1 MRKALSSVLGYS
13 SHAANIPAAL
23 FKWLAM
29 SSINRKI
36 LFLYLLALAAG
47 IALSALTYLRGE
59 SVLRASDALTEQS
72 LPRFNAISHLRNAI
86 FSQKPVL
93 YEYYAT
99 ADRDP
104 FQMRYP
110 AAHEESLRGLR
121 ALRSMNQALPELA
134 RLESGIDQIHIHATR
149 LDQIM
154 STTPIDWDR
163 AREILAEVSKDESR
177 ITPEL
182 EALVQINRQLVQ
194 HYSQETK
201 KNTAAM
207 IHMVM
212 LFTVAGLIIALIV
225 VYYFKVYL
233 RDTAHRRLLAIF
245 PERSP
250 NPMLR
255 LSEAGAVMFA
265 NDATHNIVA
274 SYGLNLVEDIL
285 PLDLEL
291 RLAQLKAADQQHLTW
306 EYTINQHTLDC
317 TVHLLPDLQVCHLY
331 LADIT
336 ERKQAELRL
345 VRQALQ
351 DAVTGLPNRRL
362 FRERL
367 ELALNANQAQ
377 CAVALIRPD
386 RIKLV
391 LESQGYAA
399 SDNLINAM
407 AKRLLVALND
417 HHDFAPTVELFRFEG
432 ATFGL
437 LITHLNDSFEL
448 EPLMRRLQA
457 EMLEPLNVE
466 EREFFFTLSIGVA
479 LSPDHGMDAE
489 TLFKNA
495 EAAVNRI
502 RTEGGNGYRHYSQDL
517 SERSEQWLLLEQG
530 LRRALERNEL
540 LLHYQPQVNLQ
551 SGEIIGVE
559 ALIRWQSPERGMVS
573 PMEFIPL
580 AEETGLII
588 PIGAWVLRCAC
599 TQAKIWLDQGQ
610 GLVMAVNISARQFQ
624 HPGFIDSVEEIL
636 FETGLPPQHLELEI
650 TESIAMHDAERTTTT
665 LHALRQLGIHL
676 SIDDFGTGFSSLAY
690 LRRFPLSKLKVDQ
703 SFVRNL
709 SVNEHDAT
717 IAHTVILLGHSLKL
731 TVIAEGVETK
741 EQLDILRRLGCEE
754 MQGYYFSRPV
764 PAADLSALLNE
775 GRRLAA

>member
-1 MRKALSSVLGYS
+1 MGKALFLVPWYS
-13 SHAANIPAAL
+13 SCDVDFPTT
-23 FKWLAM
+23 FPYWPAM

-36 LFLYLLALAAG
+36 LAIYLLVLVAG
-47 IALSALTYLRGE
+47 IALSTLTYFRGE
-59 SVLRASDALTEQS
+59 SVLRASSALTEQS
-72 LPRFNAISHLRNAI
+72 LPRFDTISRLRNAI
-86 FSQKPVL
+86 FSQKPIL

-99 ADRDP
+99 ADQAT
-104 FQMRYP
+104 FLTRYT
-110 AAHEESLRGLR
+110 AAHEETLLRLR
-121 ALRSMNQALPELA
+121 ALRNMNQAAPEIA
-134 RLESGIDQIHIHATR
+134 RLKAGIDHIHTHSML
-149 LDQIM
+149 LDQTMGI
-154 STTPIDWDR
+154 TPIDWDR
-163 AREILAEVSKDESR
+163 AREILAEVSKDEAR

-182 EALVQINRQLVQ
+182 EALVHINRQQVIQ
-194 HYSQETK
+194 YGQETK
-201 KNTAAM
+201 RNTM
-207 IHMVM
+207 GMMRMV
-212 LFTVAGLIIALIV
+212 LGFTLAGLIIALFIA
-225 VYYFKVYL
+225 YYVNVYL
-233 RDTAHRRLLAIF
+233 RETAHRKMLAIF

-255 LSEAGAVMFA
+255 LSEAGVVMFA
-265 NDATHNIVA
+265 NDATHR
-274 SYGLNLVEDIL
+274 LVVHAGVGGIEEIL
-285 PLDLEL
+285 PLDLKL
-291 RLAQLKAADQQHLTW
+291 RLTQLKTANQEYSTW
-306 EYTINQHTLDC
+306 EYSLGQRTLDC
-317 TVHLLPDLQVCHLY
+317 TVHLLPDLHICHLY

-367 ELALNANQAQ
+367 EIALGRGQAQ
-377 CAVALIRPD
+377 CAVALFRPD

-399 SDNLINAM
+399 SDNLIGAM
-407 AKRLLVALND
+407 AERLMTALND
-417 HHDFAPTVELFRFEG
+417 RHDFSAAVDLFRFEG

-437 LITHLNDSFEL
+437 LITQFADSSELDALMRHLQTAII
-448 EPLMRRLQA
+448 EPLK
-457 EMLEPLNVE
+457 VE
-466 EREFFFTLSIGVA
+466 EREFFFTLSIGIAV
-479 LSPDHGMDAE
+479 SPDHGNDVE
-489 TLFKNA
+489 SLFKNA

-502 RTEGGNGYRHYSQDL
+502 RMEGGNGFRFYTHDM
-517 SERSEQWLLLEQG
+517 SERAEQWLVLEQG

-540 LLHYQPQVNLQ
+540 LLHYQPQVNLI
-551 SGEIIGVE
+551 SGEIIGAE

-573 PMEFIPL
+573 PMQFIPL

-588 PIGAWVLRCAC
+588 PIGAWVLRTAC
-599 TQAKIWLDQGQ
+599 LQAKTWLDQGND
-610 GLVMAVNISARQFQ
+610 LVMAVNISARQFQ
-624 HPGFIDSVEEIL
+624 HPCFIDLVEEIL
-636 FETGLPPQHLELEI
+636 AETGLPAHYLELEI
-650 TESIAMHDAERTTTT
+650 TESVAMHDAERTTII
-665 LHALRQLGIHL
+665 LHTLRQLGIHL

-717 IAHTVILLGHSLKL
+717 IANTVILLGHSLQL

-764 PAADLSALLNE
+764 PAADFGALLKE

>member
-1 MRKALSSVLGYS
+1 MCKALFSVPGYS
-13 SHAANIPAAL
+13 SCNADNPAAL
-23 FKWLAM
+23 SYWVAM

-36 LFLYLLALAAG
+36 LVVYLLALVAG
-47 IALSALTYLRGE
+47 IALSTLTYLRGE
-59 SVLRASDALTEQS
+59 SVLRAGNALTEQS
-72 LPRFNAISHLRNAI
+72 LPRFDTISQLRNAI
-86 FSQKPVL
+86 FSHKPIL

-99 ADRDP
+99 TDRSD
-104 FQMRYP
+104 FLTRYTS
-110 AAHEESLRGLR
+110 AHEQTLTNLR
-121 ALRSMNQALPELA
+121 ALRNMSQALPEIA
-134 RLESGIDQIHIHATR
+134 RLEAEIDSIHSHSKR
-149 LDQIM
+149 LDQTL
-154 STTPIDWDR
+154 STAPVDWDR
-163 AREILAEVSKDESR
+163 AREILAEVSKAEAR

-182 EALVQINRQLVQ
+182 EALVQINRQQVI
-194 HYSQETK
+194 HYGQETK
-201 KNTAAM
+201 GNTM
-207 IHMVM
+207 SMMQMV
-212 LFTVAGLIIALIV
+212 LGFTVAGLIMALFIA
-225 VYYFKVYL
+225 YYVNAYL
-233 RDTAHRRLLAIF
+233 RETANRRMLAIF

-255 LSEAGAVMFA
+255 LSEEGLVMFA
-265 NDATHNIVA
+265 NDATYHLVA
-274 SYGLNLVEDIL
+274 DFGLTDIEDIL

-291 RLAQLKAADQQHLTW
+291 HLMQLNTAGQQRLTW
-306 EYTINQHTLDC
+306 EYSIGERTLDC
-317 TVHLLPDLQVCHLY
+317 TVHLLPDLHVCHLY

-367 ELALNANQAQ
+367 EIVLNHNQAH

-399 SDNLINAM
+399 SDNLIGAM
-407 AKRLLVALND
+407 AERLLAALTEYPGN
-417 HHDFAPTVELFRFEG
+417 APAVDLFRFEG

-437 LITHLNDSFEL
+437 LITQLADTSEL
-448 EPLMRRLQA
+448 ESLMRRLQA
-457 EMLEPLNVE
+457 AMLEPLKVE
-466 EREFFFTLSIGVA
+466 EREFFFTLSIGIAV
-479 LSPDHGMDAE
+479 SPDHGADVE

-502 RTEGGNGYRHYSQDL
+502 RAEGGNGYRFYTQDL
-517 SERSEQWLLLEQG
+517 SERTEQWLAMEQG

-540 LLHYQPQVNLQ
+540 LLHYQPQVNLK
-551 SGEIIGVE
+551 SGAMIGTE
-559 ALIRWQSPERGMVS
+559 ALIRWQNPERGLVS
-573 PMEFIPL
+573 PMQFIPL

-588 PIGAWVLRCAC
+588 PIGAWVLRTAC
-599 TQAKIWLDQGQ
+599 LQAKTWLDQGND
-610 GLVMAVNISARQFQ
+610 LVMAVNISARQFQ
-624 HPGFIDSVEEIL
+624 HPGFIDLVEEIL
-636 FETGLPPQHLELEI
+636 AETGLPAHNLELEI
-650 TESIAMHDAERTTTT
+650 TESVAMHDAERTTST
-665 LHALRQLGIHL
+665 LHALRQIGILL

-690 LRRFPLSKLKVDQ
+690 LRRFPLSKLKIDQ

-709 SVNEHDAT
+709 SVNEYDAT
-717 IAHTVILLGHSLKL
+717 IAHTVILLGHSLQL

-741 EQLDILRRLGCEE
+741 EQLDVLRRLGCEE

-764 PAADLSALLNE
+764 PAADLSALLKE

>member
-1 MRKALSSVLGYS
+1 
-13 SHAANIPAAL
+13 
-23 FKWLAM
+23 M

-36 LFLYLLALAAG
+36 LAVYLLALLAG
-47 IALSALTYLRGE
+47 IAISTLTYLRGE
-59 SVLRASDALTEQS
+59 SVLHAGNALTEQS
-72 LPRFNAISHLRNAI
+72 LPRFDTISRLRNAI
-86 FSQKPVL
+86 FSQKPIL

-99 ADRDP
+99 ADRTA
-104 FQMRYP
+104 FLTRY
-110 AAHEESLRGLR
+110 ASTHEDTLLGLR
-121 ALRSMNQALPELA
+121 ALQDMNQASPELA
-134 RLESGIDQIHIHATR
+134 RLEAIIDRIHTQSKR
-149 LDQIM
+149 LDQTM
-154 STTPIDWDR
+154 STAPIDWDR
-163 AREILAEVSKDESR
+163 AREILTEVSEAEAR

-182 EALVQINRQLVQ
+182 DALVQINRQQVI
-194 HYSQETK
+194 HYGQETK
-201 KNTAAM
+201 NNTNSM
-207 IHMVM
+207 MQMVVG
-212 LFTVAGLIIALIV
+212 FTVAGLIMALFIA
-225 VYYFKVYL
+225 YYVNAYL
-233 RDTAHRRLLAIF
+233 RETANRRLLAIF

-255 LSEAGAVMFA
+255 LSEAGAVLFA
-265 NDATHNIVA
+265 NDATRDLILHF
-274 SYGLNLVEDIL
+274 GLTDIEEIL

-291 RLAQLKAADQQHLTW
+291 RLMQLHAASQQRITW
-306 EYTINQHTLDC
+306 EYTIGQHTLDC
-317 TVHLLPDLQVCHLY
+317 TVHLLPDLRVCHLY

-367 ELALNANQAQ
+367 EITLKQNLAH

-399 SDNLINAM
+399 SDNLIGAM
-407 AKRLLVALND
+407 AERLMTALTEHAGD
-417 HHDFAPTVELFRFEG
+417 APAVDLFRFEG

-437 LITHLNDSFEL
+437 LITQLADTSEL
-448 EPLMRRLQA
+448 DALMRRLQA
-457 EMLEPLNVE
+457 AMFEPLKVE
-466 EREFFFTLSIGVA
+466 EREFFFTLSIGIA
-479 LSPDHGMDAE
+479 ISPDHGSDAE

-502 RTEGGNGYRHYSQDL
+502 RSEGGNGFRFYTQDL
-517 SERSEQWLLLEQG
+517 SERTEQWLAMEQG

-540 LLHYQPQVNLQ
+540 LLHYQPQVNLL
-551 SGEIIGVE
+551 SGEIIGAE
-559 ALIRWQSPERGMVS
+559 ALIRWQNPERGLVS
-573 PMEFIPL
+573 PMQFIPL
-580 AEETGLII
+580 AEETGLIV
-588 PIGAWVLRCAC
+588 PIGAWVLRTAC
-599 TQAKIWLDQGQ
+599 LQAKSWLDHGND
-610 GLVMAVNISARQFQ
+610 LVMAVNISARQFQ
-624 HPGFIDSVEEIL
+624 HPGFIDLVEEIL
-636 FETGLPPQHLELEI
+636 AETGLPAKNLELEI
-650 TESIAMHDAERTTTT
+650 TESVAMHDAERTTAT
-665 LHALRQLGIHL
+665 LQALRQVGIQL

-709 SVNEHDAT
+709 SVNEYDAT
-717 IAHTVILLGHSLKL
+717 IAHTVILLGHSLQL

-741 EQLDILRRLGCEE
+741 EQLDVLRRLGCEE

-764 PAADLSALLNE
+764 PAADLSTLLKE

>member
-1 MRKALSSVLGYS
+1 
-13 SHAANIPAAL
+13 
-23 FKWLAM
+23 M

-36 LFLYLLALAAG
+36 LAIYLLALVAG
-47 IALSALTYLRGE
+47 IAISTLTYLRGE
-59 SVLRASDALTEQS
+59 SVLRAGSALTEQS
-72 LPRFNAISHLRNAI
+72 LPRFDTISHLRNAI

-99 ADRDP
+99 ADRTA
-104 FQMRYP
+104 FLTRYN
-110 AAHEESLRGLR
+110 AAREQTLLGLR
-121 ALRSMNQALPELA
+121 ALRDMNQALPEMA
-134 RLESGIDQIHIHATR
+134 RLEAGIDRIHTQSKR
-149 LDQIM
+149 LDQTM
-154 STTPIDWDR
+154 NSTPVDWDR
-163 AREILAEVSKDESR
+163 AREILAEVSEAEAR

-182 EALVQINRQLVQ
+182 EALVQINRQQVI
-194 HYSQETK
+194 HYSQETRG
-201 KNTAAM
+201 NTM
-207 IHMVM
+207 SMMQMV
-212 LFTVAGLIIALIV
+212 LGLTLAGLIMALFIA
-225 VYYFKVYL
+225 YYVNAYL

-255 LSEAGAVMFA
+255 LSEAGEVLFA
-265 NDATHNIVA
+265 NDATHDLI
-274 SYGLNLVEDIL
+274 GLLGLTDVEEIL

-291 RLAQLKAADQQHLTW
+291 HLMQLNAAGQQRLTW
-306 EYTINQHTLDC
+306 EYSVGEHTLDC
-317 TVHLLPDLQVCHLY
+317 TVHLLPDLHVCHLY

-367 ELALNANQAQ
+367 EITLNHEQAH

-399 SDNLINAM
+399 SDNLIGAM
-407 AKRLLVALND
+407 AERLMAALSE
-417 HHDFAPTVELFRFEG
+417 HPGHAPAVDIFRFEG

-437 LITHLNDSFEL
+437 LITQLADTSEL
-448 EPLMRRLQA
+448 DLLMRRLQA
-457 EMLEPLNVE
+457 AMLEPLKVE

-479 LSPDHGMDAE
+479 VSPHHGADAE

-502 RTEGGNGYRHYSQDL
+502 RSEGGNGFRFYTQDL
-517 SERSEQWLLLEQG
+517 SERTEQWLAMEQG

-540 LLHYQPQVNLQ
+540 LLHYQPQVNLK
-551 SGEIIGVE
+551 SGEIIGAE
-559 ALIRWQSPERGMVS
+559 ALIRWQNPERGLIP
-573 PMEFIPL
+573 PMQFIPL
-580 AEETGLII
+580 AEETGLIV
-588 PIGAWVLRCAC
+588 PIGAWVLRTAC
-599 TQAKIWLDQGQ
+599 LQAKTWLDLGND
-610 GLVMAVNISARQFQ
+610 LVMAVNISARQFQ
-624 HPGFIDSVEEIL
+624 HPGFIDLVEEVL
-636 FETGLPPQHLELEI
+636 AETGLPAQHLELEI
-650 TESIAMHDAERTTTT
+650 TESVAMHDAERTTAT
-665 LHALRQLGIHL
+665 LHALRQIGIQL

-709 SVNEHDAT
+709 SVNEYDAT
-717 IAHTVILLGHSLKL
+717 IAHTVILLGHSLQL

-741 EQLDILRRLGCEE
+741 EQLDVLRRLGCEE

-764 PAADLSALLNE
+764 PAADLSALLKE

>member
-1 MRKALSSVLGYS
+1 MRKAPSSVLGYGS
-13 SHAANIPAAL
+13 CGVGNPAAL
-23 FKWLAM
+23 YYGPAM

-36 LFLYLLALAAG
+36 LAIYLLALLAG
-47 IALSALTYLRGE
+47 IVLSTLTYLRGE
-59 SVLRASDALTEQS
+59 SVLRAGNALTEQS
-72 LPRFNAISHLRNAI
+72 LPRFNTISQLRNAI
-86 FSQKPVL
+86 FSQKPIL

-99 ADRDP
+99 ADRAA
-104 FQMRYP
+104 FLTRYT
-110 AAHEESLRGLR
+110 AAREETLLGLR
-121 ALRSMNQALPELA
+121 ALRHMARASPEMA
-134 RLESGIDQIHIHATR
+134 RLEAGIGRIHTQSQR
-149 LDQIM
+149 LDQTM
-154 STTPIDWDR
+154 STAPIDWDR
-163 AREILAEVSKDESR
+163 AREILAEVSALETH

-182 EALVQINRQLVQ
+182 DALVKINRQQVI
-194 HYSQETK
+194 YYGQETK
-201 KNTAAM
+201 SNTLGM
-207 IHMVM
+207 MKMV
-212 LFTVAGLIIALIV
+212 LGFTVAGLIMALFIA
-225 VYYFKVYL
+225 YYVNAYL
-233 RDTAHRRLLAIF
+233 RETANRRLLAIF

-255 LSEAGAVMFA
+255 LSEAGTVLFA
-265 NDATHNIVA
+265 NDATRDLVSHF
-274 SYGLNLVEDIL
+274 GLTDIEEIL
-285 PLDLEL
+285 PLDLKL
-291 RLAQLKAADQQHLTW
+291 HLAQLKAAGQPRLTW
-306 EYTINQHTLDC
+306 EYSIGERTLDC
-317 TVHLLPDLQVCHLY
+317 TIHLLSDLHACHLY

-336 ERKQAELRL
+336 ERKQAESRL

-367 ELALNANQAQ
+367 ETALKQNHAR

-399 SDNLINAM
+399 SDNLISAM
-407 AKRLLVALND
+407 AERLMATLTEHLRD
-417 HHDFAPTVELFRFEG
+417 APAVDLFRFEG

-437 LITHLNDSFEL
+437 LITQLAAANGL
-448 EPLMRRLQA
+448 EALMQRLQA
-457 EMLEPLNVE
+457 AMLEPLNVE
-466 EREFFFTLSIGVA
+466 EREFFFTLSIGIAV
-479 LSPDHGMDAE
+479 SPEHGADVEA
-489 TLFKNA
+489 LFKNA

-502 RTEGGNGYRHYSQDL
+502 RAEGGNGFRYYSQDL
-517 SERSEQWLLLEQG
+517 SEHAEQWLIMEQG

-540 LLHYQPQVNLQ
+540 LLHYQPQVNLL
-551 SGEIIGVE
+551 SGEVIGTE
-559 ALIRWQSPERGMVS
+559 ALIRWQNPERGMVS
-573 PMEFIPL
+573 PMQFIPL

-588 PIGAWVLRCAC
+588 PIGAWVLRTAC
-599 TQAKIWLDQGQ
+599 LQAKTWLDQGND
-610 GLVMAVNISARQFQ
+610 LVMAVNISARQFQ

-636 FETGLPPQHLELEI
+636 WETGLPAHHLELEI
-650 TESIAMHDAERTTTT
+650 TESVAMHDAERTTAT
-665 LHALRQLGIHL
+665 LHALRNLGLHL

-731 TVIAEGVETK
+731 KVIAEGVETK
-741 EQLDILRRLGCEE
+741 EQLDVLRRLGCEE

-764 PAADLSALLNE
+764 PAADLSALLKE

>member
-1 MRKALSSVLGYS
+1 
-13 SHAANIPAAL
+13 
-23 FKWLAM
+23 M

-36 LFLYLLALAAG
+36 LAIYLLALVAG
-47 IALSALTYLRGE
+47 IAISTLVYLRGE
-59 SVLRASDALTEQS
+59 SVLRAGNALTGQS
-72 LPRFNAISHLRNAI
+72 LPRFDTISRLRNAI
-86 FSQKPVL
+86 FSHKPIL

-99 ADRDP
+99 ADRTS
-104 FQMRYP
+104 FLTRYTS
-110 AAHEESLRGLR
+110 AREETLL
-121 ALRSMNQALPELA
+121 ALRTLRNMNQASPELA
-134 RLESGIDQIHIHATR
+134 RLEAGLDRIHAQSQR
-149 LDQIM
+149 LDHTM
-154 STTPIDWDR
+154 SAAPIDWDR
-163 AREILAEVSKDESR
+163 ARDILAEVSDAEAR

-182 EALVQINRQLVQ
+182 DALVHINRQQVI
-194 HYSQETK
+194 YYGQETRG
-201 KNTAAM
+201 NTLGM
-207 IHMVM
+207 MQMV
-212 LFTVAGLIIALIV
+212 LGFTLAGLIMALFIA
-225 VYYFKVYL
+225 YYVNAYL
-233 RDTAHRRLLAIF
+233 RETADRKLLAIF

-255 LSEAGAVMFA
+255 LSKQGAVLFA
-265 NDATHNIVA
+265 NEATHDLT
-274 SYGLNLVEDIL
+274 GLLGLTDVEEIL

-291 RLAQLKAADQQHLTW
+291 RLMQLNAAGQQRLTW
-306 EYTINQHTLDC
+306 EYSIGERTVDC
-317 TVHLLPDLQVCHLY
+317 TMHLLPDLHVCHLY
-331 LADIT
+331 LADIS

-367 ELALNANQAQ
+367 EITLGHSHAH

-399 SDNLINAM
+399 SDNLIGAM
-407 AKRLLVALND
+407 AERLMAALGEHPGN
-417 HHDFAPTVELFRFEG
+417 APPVDLFRFEG

-437 LITHLNDSFEL
+437 LINQLADTHEI
-448 EPLMRRLQA
+448 EPLMHRLQA
-457 EMLEPLNVE
+457 AMLEPLKVE

-479 LSPDHGMDAE
+479 ISPEHGADAE

-502 RTEGGNGYRHYSQDL
+502 RAEGGNGYRYYTQDL
-517 SERSEQWLLLEQG
+517 SERTEQWLAMEQG

-540 LLHYQPQVNLQ
+540 LLHYQPQVNLTT
-551 SGEIIGVE
+551 GEVIGAE
-559 ALIRWQSPERGMVS
+559 ALIRWQHAERGMVS
-573 PMEFIPL
+573 PMQFIPL
-580 AEETGLII
+580 AEETGLIL
-588 PIGAWVLRCAC
+588 PIGAWVLRTAC
-599 TQAKIWLDQGQ
+599 LQAKTWLDQGND
-610 GLVMAVNISARQFQ
+610 LVMAVNISARQFQ

-636 FETGLPPQHLELEI
+636 WETGLPAHHLELEI
-650 TESIAMHDAERTTTT
+650 TESVAMHDAERTTAT
-665 LHALRQLGIHL
+665 LHALREVGIQL

-709 SVNEHDAT
+709 SVDEHDAT

-731 TVIAEGVETK
+731 KVIAEGVETR
-741 EQLDILRRLGCEE
+741 EQIDILRRLGCEE

-764 PAADLSALLNE
+764 PAAEISALLKE

>member
-1 MRKALSSVLGYS
+1 
-13 SHAANIPAAL
+13 
-23 FKWLAM
+23 M

-36 LFLYLLALAAG
+36 LVIYLLALLAG
-47 IALSALTYLRGE
+47 IAVSTLVYLRGE
-59 SVLRASDALTEQS
+59 NVLHAGSALTEQS
-72 LPRFNAISHLRNAI
+72 LPRFDTISHLRNAI
-86 FSQKPVL
+86 FSQKPIL

-99 ADRDP
+99 ADRTS
-104 FQMRYP
+104 FLARYP
-110 AAHEESLRGLR
+110 AVREEALQGLR
-121 ALRSMNQALPELA
+121 ALRSMNQASPEMA
-134 RLESGIDQIHIHATR
+134 RLEAGIDRIHTQSTR
-149 LDQIM
+149 LDQTM
-154 STTPIDWDR
+154 RSAPIDWDR
-163 AREILAEVSKDESR
+163 AREILAEVSEVEAQ

-182 EALVQINRQLVQ
+182 DALVRINRQQVV
-194 HYSQETK
+194 HYGQETK
-201 KNTAAM
+201 RNTLDM
-207 IHMVM
+207 MQMV
-212 LFTVAGLIIALIV
+212 LWFTVAGLIMALFIA
-225 VYYFKVYL
+225 YYVNAYL
-233 RDTAHRRLLAIF
+233 RETANRRLLAIF

-255 LSEAGAVMFA
+255 LSEDGVVLFA
-265 NDATHNIVA
+265 NDATHHLTA
-274 SYGLNLVEDIL
+274 HFGLAHIEEIL

-291 RLAQLKAADQQHLTW
+291 HLMQLKAASEQRLTW
-306 EYTINQHTLDC
+306 EYTIGQHALDC
-317 TVHLLPDLQVCHLY
+317 TVHLLPDLHVCHLY

-336 ERKQAELRL
+336 ERKQAELSL

-367 ELALNANQAQ
+367 EIALNHNHAH

-399 SDNLINAM
+399 SDNLIGAM
-407 AKRLLVALND
+407 AERLMAALTEHPGN
-417 HHDFAPTVELFRFEG
+417 APAVDLFRFEG

-437 LITHLNDSFEL
+437 LITQLADSSEL
-448 EPLMRRLQA
+448 ESLMRRLQA
-457 EMLEPLNVE
+457 AMLEPLKVE
-466 EREFFFTLSIGVA
+466 EREFFFTLSIGIA
-479 LSPDHGMDAE
+479 MNPDHGVDVE

-502 RTEGGNGYRHYSQDL
+502 RAEGGNGFRYYTQDL
-517 SERSEQWLLLEQG
+517 SERTEQWLIMEQG

-540 LLHYQPQVNLQ
+540 LLHYQPQVNLL
-551 SGEIIGVE
+551 SGEVVGTE
-559 ALIRWQSPERGMVS
+559 ALIRWQNPERGLVP
-573 PMEFIPL
+573 PMQFIPL
-580 AEETGLII
+580 AEETGLIV
-588 PIGAWVLRCAC
+588 PIGAWVLRTAC
-599 TQAKIWLDQGQ
+599 LQAKTWHDQGNA
-610 GLVMAVNISARQFQ
+610 LVMAVNISARQFQ
-624 HPGFIDSVEEIL
+624 HPGFIDLVEEIL
-636 FETGLPPQHLELEI
+636 AETGLPAQYLELEI
-650 TESIAMHDAERTTTT
+650 TESVAMHDAERTTAT
-665 LHALRQLGIHL
+665 LHALRQVGIQL

-709 SVNEHDAT
+709 SMNEHDAT

-754 MQGYYFSRPV
+754 MQGYYFSRPI
-764 PAADLSALLNE
+764 PAADLSALLKE